1 MNSRFNLSDWALEHR
16 SLVWYFMIISAIVGV
31 LAYINLGR
39 EEDPSFTIKTMVIAA
54 QWPGATVEDTARQ
67 VTDRI
72 EKKLEELDSLDY
84 TRSQTTPGRTVIY
97 VNLKDTVKSRDVPG
111 IWVRVRNM
119 VNDIK
124 REFPQG
130 VVGPFF
136 NDDFGDVYGNVYA
149 FTADGLTQRQLR
161 DYVEEVRAKVLTVP
175 NVGKVNLIGAQD
187 EVIFLEFSTR
197 EMAALGIGQQ
207 DVVQTLQ
214 AQNAITPSG
223 VIEAGPE
230 RISVRVTGQFTSEES
245 LRGLNL
251 RINDRFFRLSDIATI
266 SRGYVDP
273 PQALFRFK
281 GQPAIG
287 LAIGMKTGANLL
299 QFGEALQ
306 EQMHRITNELP
317 IGVGVH
323 LVADQPV
330 VVEEAVGG
338 FTKALFEAVV
348 IVLAVS
354 FVSLGVRAGLVV
366 SLSIPLVLAMTFVIM
381 EYSGI
386 SLQRISLGALI
397 IALGLL
403 VDDAM
408 IAVEMMVARLEAGDT
423 LRKAATAVYT
433 STAFPMLTGTLV
445 TVASFI
451 PVGLNSSNAGEYT
464 FTLFVVIAV
473 SLLLSWIVAVLFAP
487 LLGVTLLPKTM
498 QKHHDKPSR
507 LGKMF
512 SHVLVGAMRWR
523 WLTIGVTVAM
533 FGVSLYGMKLVEQQ
547 FFPSSDRNELLVDFT
562 LPQNASITDT
572 KAQMDRFEAK
582 LAGDPDIN
590 HWSSY
595 VGQSAVRFILSFDP
609 QTSNPFYGQIVIVT
623 KSIEARERLR
633 ARIKTWAR
641 EEFAGLDVY
650 VDLLAMGPPAGRPV
664 QYRLSGPDVQNV
676 RGLAQQLAALVGKHP
691 RVTDIS
697 FNWSEP
703 ARVVKVDVLQDKA
716 RQLGV
721 SSQDIASAL
730 NGVVGGTSITQ
741 VRDAIYLVDVTSRAR
756 AAERQSIETLQNLQ
770 LPGKDGQSVPLAAVA
785 TFHYEL
791 EQPVIWR
798 RNRLPTITI
807 RGSIVDSTQPATI
820 VQQLEPSVQEFV
832 RTLPAGYRVAV
843 GGPVEES
850 AKSQGP
856 IAAVVPLML
865 VIMAT
870 MLMVQLQSFSRLF
883 LVVAVAPLGL
893 IGVVAAMLPSGAPMG
908 FVAILGVLALVGIL
922 IRNSVI
928 LVVQIDDHLRE
939 GWAPWEAVV
948 DATMH
953 RTRPILL
960 TAAAASLA
968 LIPISRE
975 VFWGPMAYAMMG
987 GIIVGTVLTLVFL
1000 PALYVAWFRI
1010 KETDAPEL
1018 AAMSE
1023 PTVNSPVL
1031 APSELV

>member
-1 MNSRFNLSDWALEHR
+1 MTNRFNLSDWALEHR
-16 SLVWYFMIISAIVGV
+16 SLVWYFMIVSAIAGI
-31 LAYINLGR
+31 LAYVSLGR

-67 VTDRI
+67 VSDRI

-84 TRSQTTPGRTVIY
+84 TRSQTTAGQSVIY

-111 IWVRVRNM
+111 VWMKVRNM

-124 REFPQG
+124 RELPQG
-130 VVGPFF
+130 VVGPVF
-136 NDDFGDVYGNVYA
+136 NDDFGDVFGNVYA

-161 DYVEEVRAKVLTVP
+161 DYVEDVRAKVLTVP

-197 EMAALGIGQQ
+197 EMAALGVSQQ
-207 DVVQTLQ
+207 DVVQTLR

-251 RINDRFFRLSDIATI
+251 RVNDRFFRLSDIATI

-281 GQPAIG
+281 GEPAIG

-299 QFGEALQ
+299 AFGEALH
-306 EQMHRITNELP
+306 EQMHKITGELP

-338 FTKALFEAVV
+338 FTKALFEAVA
-348 IVLAVS
+348 IVLVVS
-354 FVSLGVRAGLVV
+354 FISLGMRAGLVV
-366 SLSIPLVLAMTFVIM
+366 ALSIPLVLAMTFVVM
-381 EYSGI
+381 QYTGI

-464 FTLFVVIAV
+464 FTLFVVIAA

-498 QKHHDKPSR
+498 KKHHDKPSR
-507 LGKMF
+507 LMTAF
-512 SHVLVGAMRWR
+512 SHLLVGVMRWR

-533 FGVSLYGMKLVEQQ
+533 FGASLYGMKFVEQQ
-547 FFPSSDRNELLVDFT
+547 FFPSSDRNEVLVDFT
-562 LPQNASITDT
+562 LPQNASIAET

-582 LAGDPDIN
+582 LAGDPDVD

-609 QTSNPFYGQIVIVT
+609 QPSNPNYGQMVIVT
-623 KSIEARERLR
+623 KSIAARERLR
-633 ARIKTWAR
+633 GKIKTWTR
-641 EEFAGLDVY
+641 EEFAGVDVY
-650 VDLLAMGPPAGRPV
+650 ADLLALGPPAGRPV
-664 QYRLSGPDVQNV
+664 QYRLSGPDIHKV
-676 RGLAQQLAALVGKHP
+676 RELAQQLAAIVGEHP
-691 RVTDIS
+691 RVSDLG
-697 FNWSEP
+697 FNWNEP

-721 SSQDIASAL
+721 TSQDIAGVL

-741 VRDAIYLVDVTSRAR
+741 VRDAIYLVDVLSRAG
-756 AAERQSIETLQNLQ
+756 AAERGAIETLQNLQ
-770 LPGKDGQSVPLAAVA
+770 LPGKNGQSVPLAAVA
-785 TFHYEL
+785 TFRYEL

-798 RNRLPTITI
+798 RSRLPTVTI
-807 RGSIVDSTQPATI
+807 RGSIVDATQPATI
-820 VQQLEPSVQEFV
+820 AQQLEPKVQEFV
-832 RTLPAGYRVAV
+832 RALPVGYGVVVA
-843 GGPVEES
+843 GPVEES

-865 VIMAT
+865 FIMAT
-870 MLMVQLQSFSRLF
+870 ILMVQMQSFSRLF
-883 LVVAVAPLGL
+883 LVVAAAPLGL

-928 LVVQIDDHLRE
+928 LVVQIEDLRRD
-939 GWAPWEAVV
+939 GWGAWEAVV
-948 DATMH
+948 EATMH

-987 GIIVGTVLTLVFL
+987 GIVVGTVLTLLFL

-1010 KETDAPEL
+1010 K
-1018 AAMSE
+1018 
-1023 PTVNSPVL
+1023 
-1031 APSELV
+1031 APSQAVPEQLPTESDARAGLDPSH